1 MKSNKTLPKRKRI
14 FENFLVFGV
23 EKNDFLNEIEMFE
36 FILTPKVLFSFPE
49 AKMDQNIFNYFYSCC
64 FPKGVKIR
72 RMKICCQEE
81 YDEILEKNFF
91 DFPLTTFAFVKSSND
106 KFRDKFLYCMKFLD
120 LYVFKAEK
128 NFNVFIYEKIY
139 VFVSNEILFHF
150 LENLSLWFLKVK
162 KINYL
167 NSIASYEN
175 LEKNM
180 SDFFFANDEKN
191 NKEIK
196 EILNYCVYNSFS
208 KSVSF
213 LTEKIFVPKS
223 DENFLSWIF
232 SKIIWFF
239 DAEVFFG
246 ILVRVLLEQKVVF
259 CGNDVELVSFSSL
272 MFAHAISPFKWEFS
286 LVPNLPL
293 QHVDVLQSP
302 SPFIAGLV
310 LEKPQ
315 LKAIEG
321 VVDKSSTNVV
331 FVDKK
336 KTFFVNKVGKLKET
350 LFFLR
355 AMVEKTFWE
364 FEDIDYRNESKKYVK
379 NKCEMFVNKIEES
392 IYQSIINKLKPL
404 DNGDIKEEIKKF
416 VLNQNDAKF
425 FAEFVDTVMFN
436 NFINNN

>member
-64 FPKGVKIR
+64 FPKGVKIQ

-106 KFRDKFLYCMKFLD
+106 KFSNKFLYCMKFLD

-139 VFVSNEILFHF
+139 VFVSNEILFQF
-150 LENLSLWFLKVK
+150 LENLALWFLKVK

-167 NSIASYEN
+167 NSIACYES
-175 LEKNM
+175 LSEKNM
-180 SDFFFANDEKN
+180 RDFFFANDEKN
-191 NKEIK
+191 NKEIN
-196 EILNYCVYNSFS
+196 EILEYCVNNSFS

-213 LTEKIFVPKS
+213 LKEKILS
-223 DENFLSWIF
+223 EESFLCWIF

-246 ILVRVLLEQKVVF
+246 ILVRVLLEQKLVF

-286 LVPNLPL
+286 LIPNLPL

-302 SPFIAGLV
+302 APFIAGLV
-310 LEKPQ
+310 LEKHQ
-315 LKAIEG
+315 LKTIEF
-321 VVDKSSTNVV
+321 DESSTNVV

-336 KTFFVNKVGKLKET
+336 KTFFVNEVPCEKEA

-355 AMVEKTFWE
+355 AMIEKTFWE
-364 FEDIDYRNESKKYVK
+364 FEDIDYRNESKKYIK
-379 NKCEMFVNKIEES
+379 NKCEMFKNKIEES

-416 VLNQNDAKF
+416 VLNQHDAKF
-425 FAEFVDTVMFN
+425 FDEFVDTVMFN
-436 NFINNN
+436 NFIKDNNN